1 MAGRIPRLCVAAR
14 SGKRYEVS
22 RWYIWLPRAVQ
33 RVLIPRSWK
42 RSILVQLVNF
52 RASVLNVRLGNQLA
66 EPTAEQVFDRVLQVV
81 AQRNDPRGAHIPSS
95 ARLSLGS
102 QRQNQIF
109 TIGRSLPASHIFLI
123 IVSLS
128 SPLCSQFSTCFFRE
142 SYWHCS
148 KFSMSFF
155 DSST

>member
-14 SGKRYEVS
+14 SGKRYFVS

-33 RVLIPRSWK
+33 RVLIPRSWN

-52 RASVLNVRLGNQLA
+52 RASVQNVRLGNQLA
-66 EPTAEQVFDRVLQVV
+66 EPTAGQVFDRVLQVV
-81 AQRNDPRGAHIPSS
+81 AQRNDPRSTHIPSNV
-95 ARLSLGS
+95 RLSIGS

-142 SYWHCS
+142 SYLHCS
-148 KFSMSFF
+148 KFSIRFF
-155 DSST
+155 DSSA

>member
-1 MAGRIPRLCVAAR
+1 MAGRIPRLGVAAR

-33 RVLIPRSWK
+33 RVLIPRSRR
-42 RSILVQLVNF
+42 RSILLGLVNF

-109 TIGRSLPASHIFLI
+109 TISSLYLPPIF
-123 IVSLS
+123 S
-128 SPLCSQFSTCFFRE
+128 
-142 SYWHCS
+142 
-148 KFSMSFF
+148 
-155 DSST
+155 